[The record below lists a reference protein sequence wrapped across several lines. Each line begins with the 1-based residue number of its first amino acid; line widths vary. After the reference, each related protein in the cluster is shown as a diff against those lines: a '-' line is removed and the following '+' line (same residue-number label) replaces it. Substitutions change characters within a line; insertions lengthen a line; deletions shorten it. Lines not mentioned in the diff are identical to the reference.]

1 VIELDA
7 DAVEVARVAPA
18 LPIEIFFPP
27 GPVTLSVP
35 LRNRAG
41 LAIAALVACGVTVA
55 LTRSGA

>member
-1 VIELDA
+1 L
-7 DAVEVARVAPA
+7 RGSRPP